1 MVMNLRKQFESMPS
15 SPAGPAGEPT
25 GIGPGALA
33 RWAVRLVAGALALTL
48 VACGGSG
55 VGSNGTGET
64 KQGSGVGTVTGFGS
78 VIIDGVAYEDSDA
91 EVLVEGSDGSTS
103 LTETKLGQRVEV
115 TYEPTGTGRDLAKVI
130 RVDAS
135 LIGPVGA
142 VDASAGSLT
151 VLGQTVQVNADAAL
165 GPVTVFDKPSFD
177 ATVGMQLG
185 DVKVDDWVEVHA
197 IRKTVGGLVQLQA
210 TRVEVLAP
218 TPKPTQLRVTG
229 TLAGLNAN
237 GFRLGGLSVRL
248 GSATVLQPA
257 GSALADGQWVL
268 VFADAASFVS
278 ATMQLD
284 AARIRVGERSSPA
297 VVADDAAVS
306 GYVNELGSLSG
317 GGQRFRVDGVW
328 VVTDSATVFDPVGS
342 TLALARYVRVE
353 GVYGADGALHAK
365 EVHVHSEQDGAVVS
379 GTILMLNDDHDTFR
393 VRDTWV
399 VVDDPNKLHFD
410 ECNTGSAKVTDLA
423 NNLYVS
429 VVGKMVAGALEASS
443 ITCKPE
449 STTSVVEREGTIVS
463 VSQAS
468 RSLTMSLNNAQFVQV
483 SWTDTTYFRDLRTRD
498 LVVGLRIDVE
508 GKLASGSGGAP
519 ALLTATKIKRD

>member
-1 MVMNLRKQFESMPS
+1 MNLRKQFESMPS

-268 VFADAASFVS
+268 VFADAASFVP

-297 VVADDAAVS
+297 VVADDA
-306 GYVNELGSLSG
+306 
-317 GGQRFRVDGVW
+317 
-328 VVTDSATVFDPVGS
+328 
-342 TLALARYVRVE
+342 
-353 GVYGADGALHAK
+353 
-365 EVHVHSEQDGAVVS
+365 
-379 GTILMLNDDHDTFR
+379 
-393 VRDTWV
+393 
-399 VVDDPNKLHFD
+399 
-410 ECNTGSAKVTDLA
+410 
-423 NNLYVS
+423 
-429 VVGKMVAGALEASS
+429 
-443 ITCKPE
+443 
-449 STTSVVEREGTIVS
+449 
-463 VSQAS
+463 
-468 RSLTMSLNNAQFVQV
+468 
-483 SWTDTTYFRDLRTRD
+483 
-498 LVVGLRIDVE
+498 
-508 GKLASGSGGAP
+508 
-519 ALLTATKIKRD
+519 